1 MYDDGILVN
10 GPVVMSTTL
19 TFATLGISI
28 LGVLLQVL
36 AGILLLRGGRV
47 PCQGERAA
55 GLGGCVPHCG
65 HRFSG
70 FWRVPDCFTDP
81 RFPFC
86 FCDLN
91 AVLPR
96 KHSARQ
102 SRKPPVCKGPAHP
115 TWYRPLPRLRK
126 E

>member
-28 LGVLLQVL
+28 LGVLLQVFG
-36 AGILLLRGGRV
+36 GILLLRG
-47 PCQGERAA
+47 
-55 GLGGCVPHCG
+55 LGTLPSRKGGGPGGGVPHCG
-65 HRFSG
+65 HRFPG
-70 FWRVPDCFTDP
+70 LWRVPDCFTDP

-91 AVLPR
+91 AVLP
-96 KHSARQ
+96 Q
-102 SRKPPVCKGPAHP
+102 STVLGNPGSPLVCKGPAHP
-115 TWYRPLPRLRK
+115 TWYRPLPRMRK

>member
-19 TFATLGISI
+19 TFATLGLSI

-36 AGILLLRGGRV
+36 AGIFAASGGGYLAKEKGRRGLAAASRIVGIASLAFGGYQIALLI
-47 PCQGERAA
+47 PAF
-55 GLGGCVPHCG
+55 
-65 HRFSG
+65 RF
-70 FWRVPDCFTDP
+70 V
-81 RFPFC
+81 

-102 SRKPPVCKGPAHP
+102 SRKPPVCKGLRTRRGTTPCPA
-115 TWYRPLPRLRK
+115 
-126 E
+126 